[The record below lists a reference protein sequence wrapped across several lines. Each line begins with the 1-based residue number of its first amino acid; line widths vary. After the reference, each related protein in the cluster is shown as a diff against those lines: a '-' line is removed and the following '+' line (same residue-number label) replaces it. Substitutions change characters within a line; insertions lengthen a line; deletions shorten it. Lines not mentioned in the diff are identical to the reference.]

1 MEPGVG
7 KESEAAAAAQGLM
20 TMTVRKGAN
29 TSNDSSTS
37 GDGNRHRNSSAGL
50 LNRRGS
56 GGLNTSAIH
65 NRRDRGGRPTVTV
78 TVEKF
83 NREVAEKLKERADK
97 LEMEKRILQLEC
109 DLTQAR
115 KKFGRNNTTK
125 RTWNAGDVTNM
136 VNLNSWLR
144 MKLFRVY
151 KFLPSTWSTY
161 SPDKPLFMCTKVLT
175 KVRLPPGVLQES
187 YWETRLVPL
196 INKKYVEMRSNINSA
211 CRLAYQGEFPT
222 NMTCCIYTVASHPI
236 FGFVCLFT
244 NTGEEVLSQR
254 PSAIG
259 LSAGPLGFIEYDPD
273 NPNYGEPIV
282 NLCTFIAKYVMK
294 IYGVKMINDW
304 LKKNKGQRFSHNDVN
319 V

>member
-1 MEPGVG
+1 M
-7 KESEAAAAAQGLM
+7 
-20 TMTVRKGAN
+20 
-29 TSNDSSTS
+29 
-37 GDGNRHRNSSAGL
+37 
-50 LNRRGS
+50 
-56 GGLNTSAIH
+56 
-65 NRRDRGGRPTVTV
+65 
-78 TVEKF
+78 
-83 NREVAEKLKERADK
+83 
-97 LEMEKRILQLEC
+97 EMEKRILQLEC

-115 KKFGRNNTTK
+115 KKFGRNNTSK

-161 SPDKPLFMCTKVLT
+161 SPDKPLSMCAKVLT
-175 KVRLPPGVLQES
+175 KVRLPPGVGQES

-244 NTGEEVLSQR
+244 DTGEEVLSQQ

-259 LSAGPLGFIEYDPD
+259 LSAGPLAFIEYDPD

-304 LKKNKGQRFSHNDVN
+304 LKKNKGQSFLTMMSMCDVAYCIALVQNSHEVWNQDKEVKKMTPNEQEKYRSWKTLADLGEREQYRMKEPKFSGGKEKRGYSV